1 MTYFIWLL
9 RIVHIGAGVF
19 WVGGVLMMA
28 FFIAPAI
35 QALGET
41 GQKFAAHLT
50 NTMKLN
56 TRMSIA
62 SGLTAFA
69 GIALYWIDSD
79 GFQSVAWM
87 MSGAGAGFGI
97 GTIFGIIGFIY
108 GNLIGSTTRAM
119 MKLGVEMQGKPSPDQ
134 LTRMQALQKR
144 QGMAT
149 HVTAYSLLLSVIF
162 MSIARYFIF

>member
-19 WVGGVLMMA
+19 WVGGAWMMA
-28 FFIAPAI
+28 FLIAPTIRAT
-35 QALGET
+35 GET
-41 GQKFAAHLT
+41 GQKFAAHLVSA
-50 NTMKLN
+50 MKM
-56 TRMSIA
+56 TQKMSIA
-62 SGLTAFA
+62 SGLTALA
-69 GIALYWIDSD
+69 GVALYWIDSN

-87 MSGAGAGFGI
+87 MSGAGTGFGI
-97 GTIFGIIGFIY
+97 GTVFGIIGFIF

-144 QGMAT
+144 QGMVT
-149 HVTAYSLLLSVIF
+149 NMTAYSLILSVIF
-162 MSIARYFIF
+162 MSIARYFVF